1 MISLRRTRSSA
12 SGKIVILVCLLFF
25 LQGGGILAAEPTIER
40 MVYIMDGSDPLDA
53 GRASVPFS
61 VDWNNDGKKDLIVG
75 VFDQRDN
82 VWLFLNKG
90 TDLQPV
96 FAGKK
101 NIESNG
107 KPIIGSHG

>member
-1 MISLRRTRSSA
+1 M
-12 SGKIVILVCLLFF
+12 VCLLFF